1 MYFFTG
7 IQPIAI
13 GLFDRDCKAET
24 RMSNPK
30 LYISSQ
36 NGDQFNN
43 KVFWRWILLAVFHS
57 VILYFVPASSW
68 FEGLVW
74 RNGKSGDYLV
84 IGTIV
89 YSCVILTVNA
99 KAFLILDS
107 VNIWSFLAIFGCTC
121 FWFIFLCGY
130 SFAWPLISF
139 SPEMAGMILL
149 IAQTSL
155 FWMSL
160 LHTPLL
166 ALLPDIFGKAVSV
179 SVNPSITDLARLGEK
194 KNFDPLVDKLLC
206 GTLGRKKSKESTTEM
221 AETQY
226 TRQSSGRGYAFSQ
239 EEYGAKSQTEVV
251 KSYEDQPK
259 TSIRARYD
267 PDESGRGISRKS
279 HQGMF

>member
-1 MYFFTG
+1 M
-7 IQPIAI
+7 
-13 GLFDRDCKAET
+13 
-24 RMSNPK
+24 
-30 LYISSQ
+30 
-36 NGDQFNN
+36 
-43 KVFWRWILLAVFHS
+43 
-57 VILYFVPASSW
+57 
-68 FEGLVW
+68 
-74 RNGKSGDYLV
+74 
-84 IGTIV
+84 
-89 YSCVILTVNA
+89 
-99 KAFLILDS
+99 
-107 VNIWSFLAIFGCTC
+107 
-121 FWFIFLCGY
+121 
-130 SFAWPLISF
+130 
-139 SPEMAGMILL
+139 
-149 IAQTSL
+149 QTSL

-239 EEYGAKSQTEVV
+239 EEHGVKSQTEVV

-259 TSIRARYD
+259 TSVIRARYD

-279 HQGMF
+279 PHQGMF